1 VPATNVELARR
12 AFEAIATDGLEAAL
26 DFLDPEIEFE
36 PPDQALEQRGTFS
49 GHEAVRD
56 RWNLLLEPFDDVR
69 MELDEVI
76 EADDETVLVL
86 FRIHARGKASG
97 APVQMRLAHA
107 ITVRDGRA
115 LRVRAYLD
123 PAEARRALG
132 LDPQPG

>member
-12 AFEAIATDGLEAAL
+12 AFEAIATDGLAAAL

-36 PPDQALEQRGTFS
+36 PPEEALEQRGTFT
-49 GHEAVRD
+49 GHQAVKD

-76 EADDETVLVL
+76 EASDETVLVV

-97 APVQMRLAHA
+97 VPVDMRLAHLV
-107 ITVRDGRA
+107 TVREGKAVRM
-115 LRVRAYLD
+115 RAYLD
-123 PAEARRALG
+123 PAEARRAVG